1 MKETNTAPIES
12 GVSPDAYPQ
21 GDPYTEREQWLNE
34 RYGDNAEKFVQAP
47 TTVNVEGVGEVQG
60 WTNPGPDATT
70 WELLAGV
77 DVLGPDYESY
87 DYFSERI
94 VLDWD
99 DTCKD
104 TGKYWVQA
112 HQEVLRGFGFNEEET
127 SDENILRLFGNIH
140 VGNTLGLDR
149 FTKDGKQ
156 YNDEEVWG
164 DIKGRAR
171 ELLTENP
178 MDPLLVMALKQLS
191 PANKNDPRTPHV
203 AVWSSSPRELL
214 EDAISLNGLEDV
226 FDVIVS
232 VDDVEKHKPDP
243 EGLYKAVYAMDV
255 ARGYLQPGED
265 YSDAKPRRMNGVW
278 MIGDS
283 PNDIK
288 GGKAS
293 GASTLWLE
301 HALQAHS
308 ALEKRQK
315 IMEDASATL
324 GKQAVQATTRLL
336 QPTSSIRTFN
346 AEKAGLDAD
355 VSVELASQESISNLP
370 TDNSIFA
377 RFLMNGSTR
386 FDLYRS
392 EKVHDALVV
401 QGFGDKQTRLK
412 GVFANSGEPIFG
424 PHGNHNEDRTPAE
437 IFRRIGEDIDENTW
451 GY

>member
-1 MKETNTAPIES
+1 MIETNNTPTEL
-12 GVSPDAYPQ
+12 GVSSQTYLQ
-21 GDPYTEREQWLNE
+21 GDLYAEREQWHKE
-34 RYGDNAEKFVQAP
+34 RFGEYAEKFVQAP
-47 TTVNVEGVGEVQG
+47 TSVNVEGVGEVQG
-60 WTNPGPDATT
+60 WTNPSAHSATY
-70 WELLAGV
+70 WELRNGV
-77 DVLGPDYESY
+77 DVLGPDFESY
-87 DYFSERI
+87 DGFGERI

-191 PANKNDPRTPHV
+191 SANKNDPATAHL

-214 EDAISLNGLEDV
+214 EDAIRLNGLEDV

-255 ARGYLQPGED
+255 ARGYLQPSED

-288 GGKAS
+288 GGKAA

-308 ALEKRQK
+308 AFEKRQK
-315 IMEDASATL
+315 IMEDAVATL

-336 QPTSSIRTFN
+336 QPTSAIRTFN
-346 AEKAGLDAD
+346 TEKAGLDAD
-355 VSVELASQESISNLP
+355 VSVAQVPRESISSLP
-370 TDNSIFA
+370 TVNTKFA
-377 RFLMNGSTR
+377 EFLTGISLRRT
-386 FDLYRS
+386 LYRA
-392 EKVHDALVV
+392 EKVRDALVA
-401 QGFGDKQTRLK
+401 QGFGDDQTRLK
-412 GVFANSGEPIFG
+412 GVFANRGENIHG
-424 PHGNHNEDRTPAE
+424 PGGAHAENRTPEE
-437 IFRRIGEDIDENTW
+437 ILRRIGEDIDANT
-451 GY
+451 YA